1 MNETPTLDD
10 VQRARTR
17 IRDYVRLTP
26 LIPALPAKAP
36 LFAEG
41 RLSLKLECLQ
51 IVGSFKA
58 RGASAKLTSLDE
70 AAVRR
75 GLVTASGG
83 NHGLGVA
90 ARTPLAGRALAVR
103 IHQTVAVVV
112 DAVAELFRL
121 GIHRG
126 PGVIAVLVGCK
137 SIAVGID
144 GLGGDYR

>member
-90 ARTPLAGRALAVR
+90 YAGWRAGAPARVYLPRSTPKAKADKIAAWG
-103 IHQTVAVVV
+103 
-112 DAVAELFRL
+112 AEP
-121 GIHRG
+121 I
-126 PGVIAVLVGCK
+126 
-137 SIAVGID
+137 
-144 GLGGDYR
+144 